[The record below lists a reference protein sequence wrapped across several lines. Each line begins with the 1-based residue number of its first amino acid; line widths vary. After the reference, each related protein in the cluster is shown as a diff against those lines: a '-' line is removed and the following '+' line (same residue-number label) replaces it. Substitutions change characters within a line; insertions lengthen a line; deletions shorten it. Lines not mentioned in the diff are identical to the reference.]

1 MNILFVDHVHPV
13 LEELLT
19 SAGHH
24 CQHNYNGSQNEIQQN
39 LNDCHGIVI
48 RSRFKINA
56 AFIQAAP
63 QLKFI
68 ARAGAG
74 LENID
79 LECAQQHNVQVFA
92 VPEANRDA
100 VGEHAVGMLLM
111 MLNHLKRADEQVRN
125 GMWLRAENR
134 GIEIGGKTVGIIG
147 FGNMGS
153 AFAEKLR
160 GFNCR
165 ILVYDKYHQN
175 TPPFVESVSLQK
187 LQRESDIISIHV
199 PLTAETEYLI
209 DADFI
214 DSCAKP
220 FYLINT
226 ARGKVVHTASLVL
239 GLKSSK
245 VAGACLDVLEYEA
258 LSFEQIH
265 AENLPPEFQY
275 LIESDRVI
283 LSPHIAGWTHES
295 HYKLSQFL
303 GDKILNYFGPA

>member
-226 ARGKVVHTASLVL
+226 ARGKVVHTESLVL

-295 HYKLSQFL
+295 HYKLSQLL